1 MVDCSDLV
9 FSQVVTSQEYDG
21 YIDLIRERTAFNETI
36 LSECHAA
43 ICGALWGYGNTDL
56 AGIGVSPP
64 PNLDLINPRA
74 TCNPPNSHR
83 VPGSRRLLPH
93 HPP

>member
-74 TCNPPNSHR
+74 T
-83 VPGSRRLLPH
+83 
-93 HPP
+93 